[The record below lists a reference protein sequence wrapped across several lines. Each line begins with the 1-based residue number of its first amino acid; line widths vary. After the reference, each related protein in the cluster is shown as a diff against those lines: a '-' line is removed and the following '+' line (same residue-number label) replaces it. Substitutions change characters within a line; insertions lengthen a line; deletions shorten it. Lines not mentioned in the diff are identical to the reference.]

1 MTVTDLDKRAPIELF
16 AGTWVIDVDT
26 HITEPH
32 DLWTSRAPEAY
43 RDRVPQVIDV
53 DGVPNWSVDGIQLG
67 RASSSSVVYKDGSK
81 HRGAAFTRWTINDA
95 HPSAYDVDA
104 RLEVMDEVG
113 IGAQII

>member
-1 MTVTDLDKRAPIELF
+1 MTVTATDRSATNELF

-43 RDRVPQVIDV
+43 KERVPLVVDV
-53 DGVPNWSVDGIQLG
+53 DGVPMWSVDGVELG

-81 HRGAAFTRWTINDA
+81 YRGAAFTKWTINDA

-104 RLEVMDEVG
+104 
-113 IGAQII
+113 